1 MVRRLQDMEKG
12 INERLEEEEE
22 PMLLDGIKLG
32 LDDEKEEKKQGDDE
46 DEFESRKRELQ
57 DAKNQS
63 LAAFDLHYN
72 KNTVVA
78 IDDISKK
85 IYEYMICF

>member
-22 PMLLDGIKLG
+22 PMLLEGIKL
-32 LDDEKEEKKQGDDE
+32 DINEEEEEKINQAQQD
-46 DEFESRKRELQ
+46 FETKRKELL
-57 DAKNQS
+57 DAKDRS
-63 LAAFDLHYN
+63 LAAFDMHYN
-72 KNTVVA
+72 KDSTLA

-85 IYEYMICF
+85 IYE